1 MQIQINNLAALERLI
16 GGDSKLEFEIRNNI
30 VQAFAKKHLKPLVN
44 DFKFDA
50 MLRQVRESGQEE
62 AKKVIEEKLGKFET
76 KNWREYFSLNDNIKQ
91 SIRQSAQEKIMEQVK
106 EAVEEVTTKFTPEYL
121 DKIISAR
128 VDEEVKR
135 RINEGVRAKL
145 DQVTKNLA

>member
-16 GGDSKLEFEIRNNI
+16 GGDSQLEFDIRNNI
-30 VQAFAKKHLKPLVN
+30 VQAFANKHLKPLVN
-44 DFKFDA
+44 DIKFDA
-50 MLRQVRESGQEE
+50 MLKKVQESGQQE
-62 AKKVIEEKLGKFET
+62 AKKVIEEKLGSFKT
-76 KNWREYFSLNDNIKQ
+76 QNYREYFALNDNIKTA
-91 SIRQSAQEKIMEQVK
+91 IRQSAQEKIMEQVK
-106 EAVEEVTTKFTPEYL
+106 EAVEEVTAKFTPEYL

-145 DQVTKNLA
+145 DQVSKSLG